1 MFLSKEN
8 FSKLVSFAPLVAI
21 DLCIMSSE
29 GILLG
34 KRKNAPAKDSYF
46 VPGGR
51 IRKNETL
58 DSALNRIIKEETNI
72 SENLNFS
79 NQNLLGVYE
88 HFYEDNFWGNKKFNT
103 HYIVFAYLLRLNEDL
118 FNKDIIIDNQH
129 SDTIWYQK
137 GSNFKCEDIHP
148 NTKVYLGHNLIN
160 IN

>member
-88 HFYEDNFWGNKKFNT
+88 HFYEDNFFGNKEYNT
-103 HYIVFAYLLRLNEDL
+103 HYIVLAYLIKVIEVEI
-118 FNKDIIIDNQH
+118 KDKIISTDQH
-129 SDTIWYQK
+129 SEFLWYRK
-137 GSNFKCEDIHP
+137 NSKINNKEIHQ
-148 NTKVYLGHNLIN
+148 NTRDYFDHELIN
-160 IN
+160 LN

>member
-8 FSKLVSFAPLVAI
+8 FSKLVSFAPLIAI

-88 HFYEDNFWGNKKFNT
+88 HFYEDNFFGNKEYNT
-103 HYIVFAYLLRLNEDL
+103 HYIVLAYLIKVIEVEI
-118 FNKDIIIDNQH
+118 KDKIISTDQH
-129 SDTIWYQK
+129 SEFLWYRK
-137 GSNFKCEDIHP
+137 NSKINNNEIHQ
-148 NTKVYLGHNLIN
+148 NTRDYFDHELIN
-160 IN
+160 LN

>member
-1 MFLSKEN
+1 
-8 FSKLVSFAPLVAI
+8 
-21 DLCIMSSE
+21 MSSE

-88 HFYEDNFWGNKKFNT
+88 HFYEDNFFGNKEYNT
-103 HYIVFAYLLRLNEDL
+103 HYIVLAYLIKVIEVEI
-118 FNKDIIIDNQH
+118 KDKIISTDQH
-129 SDTIWYQK
+129 SEFLWYRK
-137 GSNFKCEDIHP
+137 NSKINNKEIHQ
-148 NTKVYLGHNLIN
+148 NTRDYFDHELIN
-160 IN
+160 LN

>member
-1 MFLSKEN
+1 
-8 FSKLVSFAPLVAI
+8 
-21 DLCIMSSE
+21 MSSE

-88 HFYEDNFWGNKKFNT
+88 HFYEDNFFNNKEYNT
-103 HYIVFAYLLRLNEDL
+103 HYIVLAYLIKVIEVEIGD
-118 FNKDIIIDNQH
+118 KIISNDQH
-129 SDTIWYQK
+129 SEFLWYRK
-137 GSNFKCEDIHP
+137 NSKINNKEIHQ
-148 NTKVYLGHNLIN
+148 NTRDYFDHELIN
-160 IN
+160 LN

>member
-1 MFLSKEN
+1 
-8 FSKLVSFAPLVAI
+8 
-21 DLCIMSSE
+21 MSSE

-88 HFYEDNFWGNKKFNT
+88 HFYEDNFFGNKEYNT
-103 HYIVFAYLLRLNEDL
+103 HYIVLAYLIKVIEVEI
-118 FNKDIIIDNQH
+118 KDKIISTDQH
-129 SDTIWYQK
+129 SEFLWYRK
-137 GSNFKCEDIHP
+137 NSKINNNEIHQ
-148 NTKVYLGHNLIN
+148 NTRDYFDHELIN
-160 IN
+160 LN

>member
-1 MFLSKEN
+1 M
-8 FSKLVSFAPLVAI
+8 SFAPLVAI

-88 HFYEDNFWGNKKFNT
+88 HFYEDNFFGNKEYNT
-103 HYIVFAYLLRLNEDL
+103 HYIVLAYLIKVIEVEI
-118 FNKDIIIDNQH
+118 KDKIISTDQH
-129 SDTIWYQK
+129 SEFLWYRK
-137 GSNFKCEDIHP
+137 NSKINNKEIHQ
-148 NTKVYLGHNLIN
+148 NTRDYFDHELIN
-160 IN
+160 LN